1 MTETISESTF
11 FLRQFGS
18 IKLQDDELVLEPIE
32 VAPHPVH
39 KVPTYFFKMVH
50 ADSGE
55 ELGRINLRA
64 GSGAHIELYAG
75 HIGYAVEAA
84 HRGHRYASRALR
96 LLVPLASQ
104 LRIDPLWITC
114 DPENVQSRRTCEL
127 AGGKFVE
134 IVDVPPTCII
144 CQNGHP
150 KKCRYRLTTR
160 SELGG
165 LLRALGKQTVPTK
178 HAYEGIFRF

>member
-64 GSGAHIELYAG
+64 GSSPHIELYAG
-75 HIGYAVEAA
+75 YIGYAVEAV
-84 HRGHRYASRALR
+84 HRGHRYAARALR
-96 LLVPLASQ
+96 LLMPLASQ
-104 LRIDPLWITC
+104 FGIEPLWISC
-114 DPENVQSRRTCEL
+114 DPENIASRRTCEL
-127 AGGKFVE
+127 AGGEFVE
-134 IVDVPPTCII
+134 IVDVPATCII
-144 CQNGHP
+144 YQSGHP
-150 KKCRYRLTTR
+150 KKCRYRLITR
-160 SELGG
+160 SQPGG
-165 LLRALGKQTVPTK
+165 SVRALDKQSEPTK
-178 HAYEGIFRF
+178 HVDEGIKSF

>member
-64 GSGAHIELYAG
+64 GSSPHIELYAG
-75 HIGYAVEAA
+75 YIGYAVEAA

-96 LLVPLASQ
+96 LLMPLASQ
-104 LRIDPLWITC
+104 FGIDPLWITC
-114 DPENVQSRRTCEL
+114 DPENVASRRTCEL
-127 AGGKFVE
+127 AGGEFVE
-134 IVDVPPTCII
+134 IVDVPATCII
-144 CQNGHP
+144 YQSGHP

-160 SELGG
+160 SELRGS
-165 LLRALGKQTVPTK
+165 LRDLDK
-178 HAYEGIFRF
+178 

>member
-1 MTETISESTF
+1 MRDRISESTF

-18 IKLQDDELVLEPIE
+18 IKLQDDELVLELIE

-39 KVPTYFFKMVH
+39 KVPTYFFRMLH

-64 GSGAHIELYAG
+64 GSSPHIELYAG
-75 HIGYAVEAA
+75 YIGYAVEAT

-96 LLVPLASQ
+96 LLMPLASQ
-104 LRIDPLWITC
+104 LGIDPLWITC
-114 DPENVQSRRTCEL
+114 DPKNVASRRTCEL
-127 AGGKFVE
+127 AGGEFVE
-134 IVDVPPTCII
+134 IVDVPATCII
-144 CQNGHP
+144 YQSGHP

-160 SELGG
+160 S
-165 LLRALGKQTVPTK
+165 
-178 HAYEGIFRF
+178 

>member
-1 MTETISESTF
+1 MSGSTF

-18 IKLQDDELVLEPIE
+18 LQLQDDELAIEPIE

-39 KVPTYFFKMVH
+39 KVPTYFFKLVH
-50 ADSGE
+50 VDSGE

-64 GSGAHIELYAG
+64 GSSSHIELYAG

-114 DPENVQSRRTCEL
+114 DPENVPSRRTCEL
-127 AGGKFVE
+127 AGGKFEE
-134 IVDVPPTCII
+134 IVDVPPACII
-144 CQNGHP
+144 YQNGHP

-160 SELGG
+160 S
-165 LLRALGKQTVPTK
+165 
-178 HAYEGIFRF
+178 